1 MAAAIPL
8 ALTIGSTLVSLT
20 GQRKQQNAAEQA
32 GELNAAQLERRA
44 QAEAAMSQRAALE
57 ERRQARLA
65 QSALQARA
73 GGGGPDIERIAGD
86 LEAEGEYRALSA
98 LYSGRTG
105 ADSARFGAAVARA
118 NARDAA
124 SASRIDQFGS
134 LLSFGSKMY
143 DAYGQG
149 GFKAAR
155 YGS

>member
-73 GGGGPDIERIAGD
+73 GGGGPDIDRIAGD
-86 LEAEGEYRALSA
+86 LEAEGEYRCAKCGMPEVCDDA
-98 LYSGRTG
+98 DCPGREAETE
-105 ADSARFGAAVARA
+105 
-118 NARDAA
+118 
-124 SASRIDQFGS
+124 
-134 LLSFGSKMY
+134 
-143 DAYGQG
+143 
-149 GFKAAR
+149 
-155 YGS
+155 